1 MVKFLQHKITN
12 QNQRPPILKE
22 LNIILSLVYTQQCT
36 QDEKQRT
43 YPGGVGFHDEYKINS
58 FDENTMAATCVDS
71 LFRRKNLLDL
81 AEICP
86 DAQQVRTG

>member
-1 MVKFLQHKITN
+1 MYY
-12 QNQRPPILKE
+12 
-22 LNIILSLVYTQQCT
+22 IILFQSNPVWYIHSVRT